1 MNDKNSL
8 RKYIK
13 EIRKT
18 LDIEQISSLI
28 VSNIRSMQE
37 YVEANKVMIFYPLV
51 YEIDLRDLLTDDKEF
66 YLPRM
71 SGKQLECCSY
81 NKNDILEVAKFSV
94 KEPTSDSVDKNLMDI
109 IFVPALCVDNNCMR
123 LGYGKGYYDRF
134 LSDYK
139 GLTIIPIPDEL
150 VYDDVC
156 ANSNDVACKKVVTQK
171 RVFNS
176 KIE

>member
-8 RKYIK
+8 RKYAK

-18 LDIEQISSLI
+18 LDVEQKSSLI
-28 VSNIRSMQE
+28 VSNIRSLQE
-37 YVEANKVMIFYPLV
+37 YVESKKVMIFYPLV
-51 YEIDLRDLLTDDKEF
+51 NEIDLLDLLTDDKEF

-71 SGKQLECCSY
+71 SDEQLECCPY
-81 NKNDILEVAKFSV
+81 NKNDILEVSEFSV
-94 KEPTSDSVDKNLMDI
+94 KEPLSESVDKNLMDI

-123 LGYGKGYYDRF
+123 LGYGKGFYDRF

-139 GLTIIPIPDEL
+139 GLTIVPIPEEL
-150 VYDDVC
+150 VFDDVC
-156 ANSNDVACKKVVTQK
+156 ANANDVACKKVVTQK

-176 KIE
+176 F

>member
-8 RKYIK
+8 RKYAK

-18 LDIEQISSLI
+18 LDIEQISSVI
-28 VSNIRSMQE
+28 VSNIRALQE
-37 YVEANKVMIFYPLV
+37 YVQAKRVMLFYPLAN
-51 YEIDLRDLLTDDKEF
+51 EINLLDLLSDDKEF

-71 SGKQLECCSY
+71 SGEQLECCPY
-81 NKNDILEVAKFSV
+81 KRNDILEVAEFSV
-94 KEPTSDSVDKNLMDI
+94 KEPSTESVDKNLMDI

-139 GLTIIPIPDEL
+139 GLTIISVPEEL
-150 VYDDVC
+150 VCDDVC
-156 ANSNDVACKKVVTQK
+156 ANSEDIACKKVVTQK

-176 KIE
+176 F